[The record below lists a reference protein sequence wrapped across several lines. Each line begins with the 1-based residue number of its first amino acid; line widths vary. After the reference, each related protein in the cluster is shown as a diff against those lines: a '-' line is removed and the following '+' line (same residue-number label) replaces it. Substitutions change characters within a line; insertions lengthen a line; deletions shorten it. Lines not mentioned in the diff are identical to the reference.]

1 MKRVKT
7 WLRHN
12 ELFTRLFLLMTL
24 FILIA
29 STAIAAFTYT
39 RARQRFL
46 DSYLQ
51 SAELLMDKVQDDY
64 RLLNENISRMM
75 TMLDDSNVVET
86 FMKDGPQNTANT
98 IALQSKMQE
107 TRLALEDIPTN
118 MILLG
123 KNGATFFQNS
133 GVRKTGLDDILGA
146 DFIKDI
152 NNTPALS
159 QYYYLDAGL
168 TTSTAN
174 QPGWLFVRKISDR
187 TQVLGYALFFIT
199 EEHLRSIYSN
209 LFPEEIH
216 DIVIVDQN
224 NRIISATDQKR
235 LQTSYK
241 EQSNLV
247 LQSALYDYQFTVFN
261 EINQSQLSA
270 SLNLIQPTLV
280 IAGATI
286 LLISIAAF
294 FLIRKTTRPIYH
306 LIEGLHTVQ
315 DGDFSNKVTPEG
327 SSEIQALGNAYNHM
341 LDELQLY
348 FNRLMVTEQEKRL
361 TEIRSLQMQI
371 RPHFIYNTLA
381 SIKFLIWQGE
391 NDKAVE
397 AIDNFILLL
406 RHTLRGANA
415 VATLAEEIE
424 GAKAYA
430 EILSLRYGEN
440 VQISFFVPDEILSYS
455 LPKMMIQPILEN
467 AYLHAFPDQQE
478 GFIQVF
484 GRIDEKK
491 QQLQIEIMDNG
502 VGFDQATTKAN
513 QAIQKQTA
521 YSGIALQNINER
533 IHLLYGVHYGLDIH
547 SVPGSGTQITLRLPL
562 LEKGADDHD
571 RHS

>member
-1 MKRVKT
+1 MKKIHA

-24 FILIA
+24 FILLA

-39 RARQRFL
+39 RAKQRFL

-86 FMKDGPQNTANT
+86 FMKDGPQNTTNT
-98 IALQSKMQE
+98 IALQSSMRE

-133 GVRKTGLDDILGA
+133 GVRKTGLEDILGA

-187 TQVLGYALFFIT
+187 TRVLGYALFFIT
-199 EEHLRSIYSN
+199 EEHLRSIYTD
-209 LFPEEIH
+209 LFPKEIH

-224 NRIISATDQKR
+224 NQIISATNQKR
-235 LQTSYK
+235 LQTSYQK
-241 EQSNLV
+241 SDDLV
-247 LQSALYDYQFTVFN
+247 LQTPLYDYHFTIFN

-270 SLNLIQPTLV
+270 SMNLIQPTLI

-286 LLISIAAF
+286 LLISVVAF

-306 LIEGLHTVQ
+306 LIDGLLTVQ
-315 DGDFSNKVTPEG
+315 DGDFSNKITPQG

-341 LDELQLY
+341 LDELQRY

-406 RHTLRGANA
+406 RHTLRGANE
-415 VATLAEEIE
+415 VITLAEEIE

-484 GRIDEKK
+484 GRVDEAK
-491 QQLQIEIMDNG
+491 QQLQIDIMDNG
-502 VGFDQATTKAN
+502 VGFDQTSTKTSD
-513 QAIQKQTA
+513 AIQKQTA

-562 LEKGADDHD
+562 LEKGADNND
-571 RHS
+571 RNS

>member
-430 EILSLRYGEN
+430 KILSLRYGEN

>member
-1 MKRVKT
+1 MKRVQT

-415 VATLAEEIE
+415 VVTLAEEIE

-484 GRIDEKK
+484 GRIDEKR

>member
-29 STAIAAFTYT
+29 STVIAAFTYT

-415 VATLAEEIE
+415 VVTLAEEIE

-484 GRIDEKK
+484 GRIDEKR

>member
-1 MKRVKT
+1 MKKIHA

-39 RARQRFL
+39 RAKQRFL
-46 DSYLQ
+46 DSYMQ

-86 FMKDGPQNTANT
+86 FMKEGPQNTANT

-168 TTSTAN
+168 TTSTAK

-224 NRIISATDQKR
+224 NQIISATDQKR
-235 LQTSYK
+235 LQTSYEK
-241 EQSNLV
+241 QSDLV
-247 LQSALYDYQFTVFN
+247 LQAALYDYQFKVFN
-261 EINQSQLSA
+261 EIDQSQLSA

-286 LLISIAAF
+286 LLISIVAF

-306 LIEGLHTVQ
+306 LIDGLHTVQ

-341 LDELQLY
+341 LDELQRY

-415 VATLAEEIE
+415 VVTLAEEIE

-484 GRIDEKK
+484 GRVDEKNSNFK
-491 QQLQIEIMDNG
+491 
-502 VGFDQATTKAN
+502 
-513 QAIQKQTA
+513 
-521 YSGIALQNINER
+521 
-533 IHLLYGVHYGLDIH
+533 
-547 SVPGSGTQITLRLPL
+547 LRLWTMAWVSIKKGRKPSKPFKNKL
-562 LEKGADDHD
+562 LTPGLLCKISMSAFTY
-571 RHS
+571 SMVSITA

>member
-224 NRIISATDQKR
+224 NRIISATDQNR

-415 VATLAEEIE
+415 VVTLAEEIE
-424 GAKAYA
+424 GANAYA

-533 IHLLYGVHYGLDIH
+533 IQLLYGVHYGLDIH

>member
-1 MKRVKT
+1 
-7 WLRHN
+7 
-12 ELFTRLFLLMTL
+12 
-24 FILIA
+24 
-29 STAIAAFTYT
+29 
-39 RARQRFL
+39 
-46 DSYLQ
+46 
-51 SAELLMDKVQDDY
+51 
-64 RLLNENISRMM
+64 
-75 TMLDDSNVVET
+75 MLDDSNVVET

-286 LLISIAAF
+286 LLISIVAF

-415 VATLAEEIE
+415 VVTLAEEIE

>member
-1 MKRVKT
+1 MKKIHA

-24 FILIA
+24 FILLA

-39 RARQRFL
+39 RAKQRFL
-46 DSYLQ
+46 DSYMQ

-86 FMKDGPQNTANT
+86 FMKDGPQNTTNT
-98 IALQSKMQE
+98 IALQSSMRE

-133 GVRKTGLDDILGA
+133 GVRKTGLEDILGA

-199 EEHLRSIYSN
+199 EEHLRSIYTD
-209 LFPEEIH
+209 LFPKEIH

-224 NRIISATDQKR
+224 NQIISATNQNR
-235 LQTSYK
+235 LQTSYHK
-241 EQSNLV
+241 SDDLV
-247 LQSALYDYQFTVFN
+247 LQTPLYDYQFTIFN

-270 SLNLIQPTLV
+270 SMNLIQPTLI

-286 LLISIAAF
+286 LLISVVAF

-306 LIEGLHTVQ
+306 LIDGLLTVQ
-315 DGDFSNKVTPEG
+315 DGDFSNKITPQG

-341 LDELQLY
+341 LDELQRY

-406 RHTLRGANA
+406 RHTLRGANE
-415 VATLAEEIE
+415 VITLAEEIE

-484 GRIDEKK
+484 GRVDEAK

-502 VGFDQATTKAN
+502 VGFDQTSTKTSD
-513 QAIQKQTA
+513 AIQKQTA

-571 RHS
+571 RNS

>member
-7 WLRHN
+7 WLQHN

-306 LIEGLHTVQ
+306 LIKGLHTVQ

-391 NDKAVE
+391 SDKAVE

-415 VATLAEEIE
+415 VVTLAEEIE

>member
-1 MKRVKT
+1 MKRVQT

-286 LLISIAAF
+286 LLISIVAF

-415 VATLAEEIE
+415 VVTLAEEIE

>member
-1 MKRVKT
+1 MKKIHA

-24 FILIA
+24 FILLA

-39 RARQRFL
+39 RAKQRFL

-86 FMKDGPQNTANT
+86 FMKDGPQNTTNT
-98 IALQSKMQE
+98 IALQSSMRE
-107 TRLALEDIPTN
+107 TRLTLEDIPTN

-133 GVRKTGLDDILGA
+133 GVRKTGLEDILGA

-199 EEHLRSIYSN
+199 EEHLRSIYTD
-209 LFPEEIH
+209 LFPKEIH

-224 NRIISATDQKR
+224 NKIISATNQKR
-235 LQTSYK
+235 LQTSYHK
-241 EQSNLV
+241 SDDLV
-247 LQSALYDYQFTVFN
+247 LQTPLYDYQFTIFN

-270 SLNLIQPTLV
+270 SMNLIQPTLI

-286 LLISIAAF
+286 LLISVVAF

-306 LIEGLHTVQ
+306 LIDGLLTVQ
-315 DGDFSNKVTPEG
+315 DGDFSNKITPQG

-341 LDELQLY
+341 LDELQRY

-406 RHTLRGANA
+406 RHTLRGANE
-415 VATLAEEIE
+415 VITLAEEIE

-484 GRIDEKK
+484 GRVDEAK

-502 VGFDQATTKAN
+502 VGFDQTSTKTSD
-513 QAIQKQTA
+513 AIQKQTA

-562 LEKGADDHD
+562 LEKGADNND
-571 RHS
+571 RNS

>member
-224 NRIISATDQKR
+224 NRIISATDQNR

-415 VATLAEEIE
+415 VVTLAEEIE
-424 GAKAYA
+424 GANAYA

>member
-75 TMLDDSNVVET
+75 TMIDDSNVVET

>member
-1 MKRVKT
+1 MKKIHA

-29 STAIAAFTYT
+29 STAIATFTYT
-39 RARQRFL
+39 RAKQRFL
-46 DSYLQ
+46 DSYMQ

-86 FMKDGPQNTANT
+86 FMKEGPQNTANT
-98 IALQSKMQE
+98 ITLQSKMQE

-168 TTSTAN
+168 TTSTAK

-224 NRIISATDQKR
+224 NQIISAANQKR
-235 LQTSYK
+235 LQTSYEK
-241 EQSNLV
+241 QSDLV
-247 LQSALYDYQFTVFN
+247 LQTALYDYQFKVFN
-261 EINQSQLSA
+261 EIDQSQLSA

-286 LLISIAAF
+286 LLISIVAF

-306 LIEGLHTVQ
+306 LIDGLHTVQ

-341 LDELQLY
+341 LDELQRY

-415 VATLAEEIE
+415 VVTLAEEIE

-484 GRIDEKK
+484 GRVDEKK

-502 VGFDQATTKAN
+502 VGFDQKRTKAE

-547 SVPGSGTQITLRLPL
+547 SVPGAGTQITLRLPL
-562 LEKGADDHD
+562 LEKGAEPND
-571 RHS
+571 RHT